1 MWDTCLLPAGQ
12 YNMAKERNET
22 FLRRFW
28 MLVALE
34 CVFSKT
40 LQHQPIPKHWHNCS
54 LWLGQGQR
62 FAVDEPQ
69 ALDTANDMWEDKQIN
84 RCFSETTLDKFV
96 TPVLLHSTVLQSSMW
111 HGFHE
116 YVMNC
121 IELSSLSG
129 REHGTRWDGTSTYE
143 CYNLRQRLLRLVA
156 GIICQVCSNQ
166 SRHMMAHASPL
177 CQPLFWIGWRLIHIQ
192 TFASPSKWAVRLK
205 CICFLSF
212 WDHPQKSQKRLPL
225 SYNFPPKGQLQ
236 QGLLGISGMNQRQY
250 LSFRSAHQTLRG
262 RLHQYWLIHLLLVH
276 HLCRSLKAWDWK
288 IKQIKTD

>member
-1 MWDTCLLPAGQ
+1 M
-12 YNMAKERNET
+12 
-22 FLRRFW
+22 RRFW

-40 LQHQPIPKHWHNCS
+40 LQHASANTKTLTQLQPVTWTRAALCRRRTTSP
-54 LWLGQGQR
+54 WLKRQMTC
-62 FAVDEPQ
+62 E
-69 ALDTANDMWEDKQIN
+69 KIN

-96 TPVLLHSTVLQSSMW
+96 TPVVLLHSTVLQSSMW